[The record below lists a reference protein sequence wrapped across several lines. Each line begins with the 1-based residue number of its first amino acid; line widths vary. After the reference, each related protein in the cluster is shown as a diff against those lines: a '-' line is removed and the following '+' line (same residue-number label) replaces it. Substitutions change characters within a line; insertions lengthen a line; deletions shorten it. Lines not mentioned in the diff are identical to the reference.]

1 MRRILVV
8 DDNEDILEVIKLI
21 LEDYNYEV
29 TTLADGGLLFDKLNE
44 SHPDLIL
51 LDVML
56 GKVDGR
62 ELCRVIKTQKET
74 MDIPVILISASHQ
87 VQERYT
93 INGVAPDDFLAKPFD
108 ISDLLEKI
116 EAHVIAA

>member
-21 LEDYNYEV
+21 LEDYDYDV
-29 TTLADGGLLFDKLNE
+29 ITLADGTLLFDKVND

-62 ELCRVIKTQKET
+62 DLCRDIKTRPDTKE
-74 MDIPVILISASHQ
+74 IPVILISASHY
-87 VQERYT
+87 VQERYSL
-93 INGVAPDDFLAKPFD
+93 NGAAPDDFLAKPFN
-108 ISDLLEKI
+108 INDLLEKVQ
-116 EAHVIAA
+116 AHTVAA

>member
-1 MRRILVV
+1 MQRILVV

-21 LEDYNYEV
+21 LEDYNYDV
-29 TTLADGGLLFDKLNE
+29 ITLSDGGLLLDKVSD

-62 ELCRVIKTQKET
+62 DLCKTIKTTPET
-74 MDIPVILISASHQ
+74 RDIPVILISASHY
-87 VQERYT
+87 VQERHT
-93 INGVAPDDFLAKPFD
+93 LNGVAPDDFLAKPFD
-108 ISDLLEKI
+108 IGDLLEKVQ
-116 EAHVIAA
+116 AHTVAA

>member
-29 TTLADGGLLFDKLNE
+29 TTLADGGLLFDKLSEN
-44 SHPDLIL
+44 HPDLIL

-116 EAHVIAA
+116 EANVIAA

>member
-1 MRRILVV
+1 MQRILVV

-21 LEDYNYEV
+21 LEDYNYDV
-29 TTLADGGLLFDKLNE
+29 ITLSDGSLLLDKITD

-56 GKVDGR
+56 GKVDRR
-62 ELCRVIKTQKET
+62 ELCRTIKTLPETKE
-74 MDIPVILISASHQ
+74 IPVILISASHH
-87 VQERYT
+87 VQERHT

-108 ISDLLEKI
+108 IDDLLEKVQ
-116 EAHVIAA
+116 AHMVAA

>member
-21 LEDYNYEV
+21 LEDYNYDV
-29 TTLADGGLLFDKLNE
+29 TTLADGGLLFDMVNE
-44 SHPDLIL
+44 NHPDLIL

-56 GKVDGR
+56 GKEDGR
-62 ELCRVIKTQKET
+62 ELCRVIKAKQET
-74 MDIPVILISASHQ
+74 KDIPIILISASHQ

-93 INGVAPDDFLAKPFD
+93 LNEAAPDDFLAKPFN

-116 EAHVIAA
+116 EAHMIAA

>member
-29 TTLADGGLLFDKLNE
+29 ATLADGSLLFDKLNE

-74 MDIPVILISASHQ
+74 MNIPVILISASHQ
-87 VQERYT
+87 VKERYS

-108 ISDLLEKI
+108 ISALLEKI
-116 EAHVIAA
+116 QAHLIAA

>member
-8 DDNEDILEVIKLI
+8 DDNEEILDVIKLI
-21 LEDYNYEV
+21 LEDYDYDV
-29 TTLADGGLLFDKLNE
+29 ITLSDGRLLFDKVHD

-56 GKVDGR
+56 GMVDGR
-62 ELCRVIKTQKET
+62 DLSKAIKTAPDTRE
-74 MDIPVILISASHQ
+74 IPVILISASHQ

-93 INGVAPDDFLAKPFD
+93 INGIAPDDFLAKPFN
-108 ISDLLEKI
+108 
-116 EAHVIAA
+116 

>member
-1 MRRILVV
+1 MQRILAV

-29 TTLADGGLLFDKLNE
+29 TTLADGGLLFDKLSEN
-44 SHPDLIL
+44 HPDLIL

-116 EAHVIAA
+116 EANVIAA

>member
-8 DDNEDILEVIKLI
+8 DDNEDILEGIKLI
-21 LEDYNYEV
+21 LEDYNYDEI
-29 TTLADGGLLFDKLNE
+29 TLSDDTLLLDKVHDD
-44 SHPDLIL
+44 HPDLIL

-62 ELCRVIKTQKET
+62 DLCRAIKTQPETKE
-74 MDIPVILISASHQ
+74 IPVILISASHH

-93 INGVAPDDFLAKPFD
+93 LNGVAPDDFLAKPFN
-108 ISDLLEKI
+108 ISDLLEK
-116 EAHVIAA
+116 

>member
-8 DDNEDILEVIKLI
+8 DDNEDILDVIKLI
-21 LEDYNYEV
+21 LEDYDYDV
-29 TTLADGGLLFDKLNE
+29 ITLSDGSLLFDKVHD

-62 ELCRVIKTQKET
+62 DLCKAIKTAPDTRE
-74 MDIPVILISASHQ
+74 IPVILISASHQ

-93 INGVAPDDFLAKPFD
+93 INGIAPDDFLAKPFNID
-108 ISDLLEKI
+108 DLLVKVQ
-116 EAHVIAA
+116 AHTVAA